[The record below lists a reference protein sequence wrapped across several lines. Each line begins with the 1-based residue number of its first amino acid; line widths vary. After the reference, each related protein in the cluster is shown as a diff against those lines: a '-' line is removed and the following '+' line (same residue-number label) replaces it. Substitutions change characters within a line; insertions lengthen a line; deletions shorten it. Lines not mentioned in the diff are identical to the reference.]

1 MRSLLRLSLVLVIAG
16 LALGV
21 LNLYIDGRIGAGPL
35 LCSVAAVVAFVAIT
49 VGAITRDK

>member
-1 MRSLLRLSLVLVIAG
+1 MRLLLRLSLVLVIAG

-35 LCSVAAVVAFVAIT
+35 LCSIAGVAAFVAIT
-49 VGAITRDK
+49 VKAITRER